1 MVTLDNVLTFLA
13 YADLYQVKHL
23 LDTCLCLIDKKA
35 EDILNCDDLST
46 LTSSSLQLIISR
58 DTFLVPEMRIYE
70 AFLRW
75 REHNSLN
82 KEDCEH
88 ALDCVRLSE
97 IPAKELFTTIEPAK
111 IFDQSEITTAL
122 RIQIKPEFQNRRPR
136 GRKGLSSFIVLL
148 LRQLESILCYKI
160 CSDLHLIRT
169 FSLHFV
175 EIGRN
180 LFELAR
186 FASSGSVEY
195 SRKIGPPRIIDGIV
209 EMDAPQCM
217 LDPQEE
223 GSSPPALFGSGLFT
237 PPSLSQPLG
246 SARSRNLGSF
256 VQRRPNLPFSNTPKV
271 TSPPSKM
278 VEFSDVHLVNTIR
291 ISAFP
296 EKQSNSLPVTL
307 GPADNPLI
315 QWRFNYKIRISKD
328 RETWET
334 LFDFTGLDC
343 YFNQTLRFPTQA
355 IK

>member
-1 MVTLDNVLTFLA
+1 MVSMKLDPV
-13 YADLYQVKHL
+13 
-23 LDTCLCLIDKKA
+23 IM
-35 EDILNCDDLST
+35 IL
-46 LTSSSLQLIISR
+46 
-58 DTFLVPEMRIYE
+58 
-70 AFLRW
+70 
-75 REHNSLN
+75 
-82 KEDCEH
+82 
-88 ALDCVRLSE
+88 
-97 IPAKELFTTIEPAK
+97 
-111 IFDQSEITTAL
+111 
-122 RIQIKPEFQNRRPR
+122 
-136 GRKGLSSFIVLL
+136 LSSFA
-148 LRQLESILCYKI
+148 
-160 CSDLHLIRT
+160 
-169 FSLHFV
+169 

-209 EMDAPQCM
+209 EMDAPQCT
-217 LDPQEE
+217 LEPQED
-223 GSSPPALFGSGLFT
+223 GSSQPTLFGSGLFT

-256 VQRRPNLPFSNTPKV
+256 VQRRPNLPLSSTPKI
-271 TSPPSKM
+271 TSPTTKM
-278 VEFSDVHLVNTIR
+278 VEFSDVHLVNTIK

-296 EKQSNSLPVTL
+296 EKQSNSLTVTL

-343 YFNQTLRFPTQA
+343 YFNQTLHFPTQA